1 MRCCPYITM
10 VAGSRLTSI
19 ERVGKVEERAKEE
32 CQCVDVN
39 LFKITSVSWSGSGG
53 VVREWRVSYR

>member
-1 MRCCPYITM
+1 
-10 VAGSRLTSI
+10 VI
-19 ERVGKVEERAKEE
+19 EGVGKVEERAKEE

-39 LFKITSVSWSGSGG
+39 LFKFTSVSWSGSGG

>member
-1 MRCCPYITM
+1 M

-19 ERVGKVEERAKEE
+19 EGVGKVEERAKEE